1 VTQDDSSRLTHADD
15 RWKYAAVFV
24 HTRAFKKMSL
34 LFGPFVRET
43 PLPEAVCPVCH
54 LQLCEPPSRP
64 KSLYKC
70 GACGLSTH
78 SKCMPRWVV
87 AKGNKTCPYAQ
98 NPRVR
103 CSAAIKTEDLMRIG
117 DMFESKMYEFQT
129 KTDRRLT
136 NIETSLGQISNV
148 VSTIA
153 TRLSKI
159 SDRLGLD
166 D

>member
-1 VTQDDSSRLTHADD
+1 
-15 RWKYAAVFV
+15 
-24 HTRAFKKMSL
+24 
-34 LFGPFVRET
+34 
-43 PLPEAVCPVCH
+43 
-54 LQLCEPPSRP
+54 
-64 KSLYKC
+64 
-70 GACGLSTH
+70 
-78 SKCMPRWVV
+78 MPRWVV

-103 CSAAIKTEDLMRIG
+103 CSAVIKTEDLVRIG

-166 D
+166 E

>member
-1 VTQDDSSRLTHADD
+1 
-15 RWKYAAVFV
+15 
-24 HTRAFKKMSL
+24 
-34 LFGPFVRET
+34 
-43 PLPEAVCPVCH
+43 
-54 LQLCEPPSRP
+54 
-64 KSLYKC
+64 
-70 GACGLSTH
+70 
-78 SKCMPRWVV
+78 
-87 AKGNKTCPYAQ
+87 
-98 NPRVR
+98 
-103 CSAAIKTEDLMRIG
+103 MRIG

>member
-1 VTQDDSSRLTHADD
+1 
-15 RWKYAAVFV
+15 
-24 HTRAFKKMSL
+24 MSL

-54 LQLCEPPSRP
+54 LPLCEPPSRP

-87 AKGNKTCPYAQ
+87 SKGNKTCPYAQ

-103 CSAAIKTEDLMRIG
+103 CSAIIKPEDVTRIG
-117 DMFESKMYEFQT
+117 DMFESTMYQ
-129 KTDRRLT
+129 RLT

-166 D
+166 E